1 MPNQKPAANGG
12 AKPSGEGGGRRRRRR
27 SRGGQHTAASQQTT
41 PNTQT
46 APTPA
51 QWERA
56 SGGCGRRGHGGQAPA
71 PNRAQPQNQA
81 EPKGGKAS
89 RAPAP
94 APRTAAG
101 RHPAP
106 QPHTGRRGGKGRRPA
121 QEAEEDAGLL
131 LITRRPPKQKFANFE
146 EYIAAHGGVS
156 APVEGEEAGDLP
168 ADPEPER

>member
-46 APTPA
+46 APT
-51 QWERA
+51 
-56 SGGCGRRGHGGQAPA
+56 PA